1 MKGTPAGDSTRPAQ
15 IALAAFFMLAWAPG
29 LTGCDAP
36 RQSEAA
42 PGASVVISGDHVQVE
57 IARTPEEQSLGLGE
71 RNALAWGH
79 GMLFLYDKPGFPRF
93 WMKGMRFDIDIVW
106 ILGDR
111 IAEISHRVP
120 HVPGENGPTLIPLC
134 RKWEKKIPSGRA
146 VAHLRQTPSSGGA
159 PGALALAQAFL
170 DRVKFSKGF
179 EAMTKTFVDNVVSIH
194 DRMLVVPQIRS
205 LLLHVDET
213 FGVDTTPFDTVNKL
227 HIVLTKA
234 SSEDKI
240 QFVIESLIWLCSKSG
255 LLG

>member
-111 IAEISHRVP
+111 IVEISHRVP
-120 HVPGENGPTLIPLC
+120 HVPGENGPTLMPRTLTDRVLEVPAGFAASHRWRRGQRVEI
-134 RKWEKKIPSGRA
+134 EIPS
-146 VAHLRQTPSSGGA
+146 PE
-159 PGALALAQAFL
+159 P
-170 DRVKFSKGF
+170 
-179 EAMTKTFVDNVVSIH
+179 
-194 DRMLVVPQIRS
+194 
-205 LLLHVDET
+205 
-213 FGVDTTPFDTVNKL
+213 
-227 HIVLTKA
+227 
-234 SSEDKI
+234 
-240 QFVIESLIWLCSKSG
+240 
-255 LLG
+255 